1 MLVGLKHVIAK
12 RQKFVSECWKLGT
25 LTFLILTICLPEWF
39 ISLVT
44 YILFVLLK
52 TWWTLWI
59 LSLLLKKG
67 QSKSLCW
74 KKRSASSFTTL
85 VARDHLDPHNSSW
98 ITGREHDWVF
108 LGISGFLILFAYFFV
123 FQTFSVWWKPLL
135 RYESH

>member
-12 RQKFVSECWKLGT
+12 RQSLLVNTEKLGT
-25 LTFLILTICLPEWF
+25 LTFLTLTICLPEWF

-44 YILFVLLK
+44 YILYVLLK

-67 QSKSLCW
+67 KSKSRCW

-85 VARDHLDPHNSSW
+85 AARDHLDPPNSSW
-98 ITGREHDWVF
+98 ITGRVHDWIF
-108 LGISGFLILFAYFFV
+108 RGISGFLILFAYFFL